1 MKLVAL
7 VERIDHVCTR
17 YRLEAFRPILAEA
30 GYNLDYELVPQTWL
44 ARRRLGPRLAE
55 ADAVI
60 VQRKLPDEALLAAI
74 RRRAKFLIFDFDD
87 AVWLRDSYSPKGL
100 ESVKLSRRFQRLVG
114 VCDLVIAGNAYL
126 ADHAK
131 RFTNA
136 SVEIIPTCVDPAR
149 YGMVDH
155 TGEGEDCRLVW
166 IGSASTLQ
174 GLDRFRAVLEQLGLG
189 VPGLR
194 LRLVCDRFLEFRNLA
209 VECVPWSEATE
220 AESLRSADIGISWIP
235 DDAWSRGKC
244 GLKILQY
251 QAAGLPVIANP
262 VGVHPERVQTNR
274 MGIRATEPQEW
285 IDAGRTLIA
294 YPGTRRAYGSAGR
307 EQVVRHFSVQAGA
320 LRWIECLQKLL
331 TPKRTRADG

>member
-17 YRLEAFRPILAEA
+17 YRLEAFRPILAKA
-30 GYNLDYELVPQTWL
+30 GYELDYELVPNTWL
-44 ARRRLGPRLAE
+44 TRRRLEGKLCE

-74 RRRAKFLIFDFDD
+74 RRSAKFLIFDFDD

-100 ESVKLSRRFQRLVG
+100 ESAKLSRRFQGLVG
-114 VCDLVIAGNAYL
+114 RCDLVVAGNAYL

-131 RFTNA
+131 RFTDA
-136 SVEIIPTCVDPAR
+136 AVAIVPTCLDPAR
-149 YGMVDH
+149 YAAADH
-155 TGEGEDCRLVW
+155 TASGKDCRLVW

-189 VPGLR
+189 VPGIR
-194 LRLVCDRFLEFRNLA
+194 LRLVCDRFLEFRHLP
-209 VECVPWSEATE
+209 VECVPWSETTE
-220 AESLRSADIGISWIP
+220 AKSLQSADIGISWIP

-262 VGVHPERVQTNR
+262 VGVHSEMVQSNR
-274 MGIRATEPQEW
+274 SGCLATEPQEW
-285 IDAGRTLIA
+285 IDAVRLLSA

-307 EQVVRHFSVQAGA
+307 DRVLQHYSVQAGA

-331 TPKRTRADG
+331 KPKRTRTDG